1 MKVRKTFMK
10 KIIVA
15 IAMLLVATLAIS
27 VSAATAAD
35 FGAETYY
42 LGDPVKTAPV
52 LDATFGA
59 NEYTVTYTLDKGIYL
74 DADENVLATPADAS
88 ALTSAVKVGVAY
100 DVENLYVA
108 IEATLAAN
116 VASADYVID
125 FVGGAGTLP
134 SFNEANA
141 EAKKVA
147 YKTADGKF
155 VGELVF
161 DLGNDDASAYGET
174 FQLGIF
180 ETTKNAEGATLNV
193 AAWNYIKLTAGQK
206 FEMNGTD
213 AVTHTF
219 VLGSEAT
226 LGDKVTV
233 EQEPVGVPGQTL
245 PVVTEAPTTEA
256 PTEAPTTD
264 APTEAPTTDAPTE
277 APTTAPVTEAPTTEA
292 PEEGGCGSSVAAMG
306 IALVAALG
314 TCAVVV
320 SKKED

>member
-42 LGDPVKTAPV
+42 LGNPVKTAPV

-74 DADENVLATPADAS
+74 DAAGNVLTTPADAS

-108 IEATLAAN
+108 IESTLAAN
-116 VASADYVID
+116 VASAEYAITSTI
-125 FVGGAGTLP
+125 GTLP

-161 DLGNDDASAYGET
+161 DLDNDDASAYGKT
-174 FQLGIF
+174 FTLAIR

-193 AAWNYIKLTAGQK
+193 ADWNKIALTSGQE
-206 FEMNGTD
+206 FEMNGADTL
-213 AVTHTF
+213 THTF

-256 PTEAPTTD
+256 PTTAPETEAPTTD
-264 APTEAPTTDAPTE
+264 APTTAPETE

>member
-42 LGDPVKTAPV
+42 LGNPVKTSPV
-52 LDATFGA
+52 VDGAFGA
-59 NEYTVTYTLDKGIYL
+59 NEYTVVYTLDKGICL
-74 DADENVLATPADAS
+74 DDDGNALATPADAS

-100 DVENLYVA
+100 DVENLYIA
-108 IEATLAAN
+108 IESTLAAN
-116 VASADYVID
+116 VASVEYALNSSI
-125 FVGGAGTLP
+125 GTLP
-134 SFNEANA
+134 AFDEANV

-147 YKTADGKF
+147 YKTENGKF

-161 DLGNDDASAYGET
+161 DLDNDDASAYGKT
-174 FQLGIF
+174 FQFNIL
-180 ETTKNAEGATLNV
+180 ETTKNAEGATINV
-193 AAWNYIKLTAGQK
+193 SVWNTIKLTSAQK
-206 FEMNGTD
+206 VEFGAD
-213 AVTHTF
+213 VDDVSHTF

-233 EQEPVGVPGQTL
+233 EQAPVGVPGQTQEV
-245 PVVTEAPTTEA
+245 PTQAPTTEA
-256 PTEAPTTD
+256 PTEAPTTEAPTTA
-264 APTEAPTTDAPTE
+264 APTEAPT
-277 APTTAPVTEAPTTEA
+277 TEAPTTEA

-314 TCAVVV
+314 TCTVVI